1 MDASKKVRS
10 SFLADRQFCRDQ
22 VAWSLAS
29 RGAQHAGKERRFNN
43 AQASLE
49 STGDRKMSSADARV
63 QSEQRPEQRTQPGR
77 LDSGGAFA
85 GEVPEKVSARKVVR
99 VLRNREFA
107 LFWGGQAVSQTG
119 TWMQQFAQGW
129 VVTTLAGSAFALAS
143 VNFAASIPMLVLM
156 PFGGVF
162 ADRMERR
169 RILLV
174 TQWVMALLA
183 VLMGALIHAGRLQL
197 WHVWVIALLLGLA
210 TAYDMPAYQS
220 FYPQL
225 VESEDLQQAIAL
237 NQASFHGSRIIGP
250 ALASWFVARW
260 GMAAAFFANA
270 ASFLAVIGSLLVIK
284 PRASAAGRRMGTR
297 QFMAEGVRYVRERKN
312 ITALFGLTAITTI
325 FIFPNVTVLM
335 PFYANHVLH
344 VGPSGLGVIM
354 AVSGAGALVGAMYL
368 VVLPRSA
375 RVGWIVVALVLVAVS
390 LFALGWS
397 RHLPLSLAAAAIV
410 SFGIASSL
418 GVASVM
424 VQECVPDAFRGRVMS
439 LYGLTFTGVMPF
451 AALAV
456 ARLADLI
463 GMRRELLFSAIA
475 YCICGMLLM
484 PMLLRTNRATALRH
498 SSAPLR

>member
-1 MDASKKVRS
+1 MTSAKIAVPSEERP
-10 SFLADRQFCRDQ
+10 DQ
-22 VAWSLAS
+22 
-29 RGAQHAGKERRFNN
+29 
-43 AQASLE
+43 
-49 STGDRKMSSADARV
+49 STREPRHFG
-63 QSEQRPEQRTQPGR
+63 
-77 LDSGGAFA
+77 SGGAIA
-85 GEVPEKVSARKVVR
+85 GGAPGKGKTRNFLP

-107 LFWGGQAVSQTG
+107 LFWSGQAISQTG

-129 VVTTLAGSAFALAS
+129 VVTTLAGTAFALAS
-143 VNFAASIPMLVLM
+143 VNLAASIPMLVLM
-156 PFGGVF
+156 PFGGVI

-183 VLMGALIHAGRLQL
+183 VLMGVLIHAGRLQL

-225 VESEDLQQAIAL
+225 VEPENLPQAIAL

-284 PRASAAGRRMGTR
+284 PRAAAAGGGMSTR
-297 QFMAEGVRYVRERKN
+297 HFMAEGVRYVRERKN
-312 ITALFGLTAITTI
+312 IMALFGLTAITTI
-325 FIFPNVTVLM
+325 FVFPNVTVLM

-344 VGPSGLGVIM
+344 VGPSGLGAIM
-354 AVSGAGALVGAMYL
+354 AVSGAGALAGAMYL
-368 VVLPRSA
+368 VVLPRSV
-375 RVGWIVVALVLVAVS
+375 RIGWIMVTLVLVTLT

-397 RHLPLSLAAAAIV
+397 RHLALSLAAAAIL
-410 SFGIASSL
+410 SFGVASSL

-424 VQECVPDAFRGRVMS
+424 VQESVTDAFRGRVMS
-439 LYGLTFTGVMPF
+439 LYGLAFTGVMPF

-456 ARLADLI
+456 ARLTDVI

-484 PMLLRTNRATALRH
+484 PMLRRTTQ
-498 SSAPLR
+498 P